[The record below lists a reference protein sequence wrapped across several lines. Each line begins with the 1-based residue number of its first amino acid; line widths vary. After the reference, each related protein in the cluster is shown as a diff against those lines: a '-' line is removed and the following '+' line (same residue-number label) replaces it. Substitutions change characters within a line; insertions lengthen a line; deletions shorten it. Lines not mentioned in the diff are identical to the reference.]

1 MNAIERD
8 ELINAAAELHPGLKF
23 EPLLKAARALD
34 ENAPVG
40 RWLVRLGAH
49 LAWEAP
55 ELEWRPAVGDGLI
68 LALDAKKGKVSRV
81 PAPKAARTPWKKVQF
96 APELDK
102 TFRVMA
108 NLCPVSESLAW
119 DGEWSLKLSRPE
131 PWPRF
136 LRLDAASPFAE
147 RATVHSMILLT
158 RKVEELGYRGAE
170 PRVAAG

>member
-8 ELINAAAELHPGLKF
+8 ELISAAAELHPKLKF

-34 ENAPVG
+34 EGSPAG
-40 RWLVRLGAH
+40 RWLVRVGAH

-55 ELEWRPAVGDGLI
+55 ELEWRPAQGDGLI
-68 LALDAKKGKVSRV
+68 LALDAKKGKVTRL
-81 PAPKAARTPWKKVQF
+81 PAPKPARTPWGKVRF
-96 APELDK
+96 APELEATFK
-102 TFRVMA
+102 TMA
-108 NLCPVSESLAW
+108 RLCPVVESRAW
-119 DGEWSLKLSRPE
+119 DGEWALRLSNPE

-136 LRLDAASPFAE
+136 LRLDAATPFA
-147 RATVHSMILLT
+147 AACTVHSMILLT